1 MFFWYPVEAIFEFN
15 DLCNVSI
22 FDMASY
28 DPAC

>member
-15 DLCNVSI
+15 YLCNIGI

-28 DPAC
+28 NLAR